1 MLDVLNLN
9 KKFSEKTI
17 FDDASFSLPVSG
29 LYFLDGDNGSGKTTL
44 FNILSSFEEIDS
56 GSITIFNEPLSNE
69 TYKKY
74 IFYYNVDFNLVDY
87 LTVKDNLSNFDNEE
101 VAKLL
106 KSFNVSDLLERKVF
120 EISKGEKARIG
131 IIKAFLYNKSILLL
145 DEPFAYLDM
154 KMSEQVYEKIKEYS
168 KNHLVIFCDHY
179 FRGYKN
185 NDLRIMK
192 IIDKKVEVESKT
204 LNNDAHS
211 ADIKSQNLGKNT
223 AKLTFFL
230 FLKKKFRYILMLL
243 TLILS
248 SAVLFTSLNFSLTS
262 KKDLYEQILDG
273 NDVAMASIGKEDAF
287 KYLDIDDENYFSF
300 VNDGISVKKGNE
312 FLNNNAYIYFT
323 NNQSLTFDNVYT
335 FTQNADSL
343 PLIVSKNCADIFNL
357 HVGDSL
363 EISLN
368 NTPSYLGNS
377 FEANINAIIE
387 EVNFDSQIF
396 INTKAFFNH
405 IKNLVFDVNPS
416 ACGLN
421 QVKDELSLD
430 FFNGCVLSFQGAFDN
445 LLLANDNNEQLKNNE
460 INLII
465 YSDYLEGFG
474 QEEFEN
480 YFNTHVKNRTLNQV
494 DPSEGFSLFDFYD
507 NLIIK
512 GYKVVDSKKVYPI
525 IGSFGVEISQDFEDI
540 LEENLKDNSLFS
552 WPEGSIIILRK
563 NLSDIKAED
572 VSMLLRYTRYDGR
585 SDVTYTDF
593 TVLEAKDSF
602 QWIFISISLF
612 FLALS
617 IMFFTISSIHLLKEN
632 SKNFYV
638 LLKDSYN
645 YKDLYLI
652 FSVGQYILIL
662 LSLII
667 GLIVS
672 LPVDS
677 VLNTILESTTTLS
690 FSISYFNFSGFNFL
704 ILLATFIFIFMI
716 ASFLFYFLVYRK
728 KIVDLQRD

>member
-1 MLDVLNLN
+1 MLDVLNLT
-9 KKFSEKTI
+9 KKFSEKII
-17 FDDASFSLPVSG
+17 FDDTSFSLPSSG

-56 GSITIFNEPLSNE
+56 GSITVFNEPLSKE

-87 LTVKDNLSNFDNEE
+87 LTVKDNLSNFNNEK
-101 VAKLL
+101 VTNLL
-106 KSFNVSDLLERKVF
+106 ECFNVSDLLERKVF

-131 IIKAFLYNKSILLL
+131 LIKALLSNKQILLL
-145 DEPFAYLDM
+145 DEPFAYLDI
-154 KMSEQVYEKIKEYS
+154 KMSEQVYEKIKQYS

-179 FRGYKN
+179 FRCFKN
-185 NDLRIMK
+185 DDLKIME
-192 IIDKKVEVESKT
+192 IVNSKVEVESSMPT
-204 LNNDAHS
+204 TEAH
-211 ADIKSQNLGKNT
+211 AVDIKSQYLEKNT
-223 AKLTFFL
+223 AKLMFYLFF
-230 FLKKKFRYILMLL
+230 KKKFRYILMLL

-262 KKDLYEQILDG
+262 KEDLYEQILDG
-273 NDVAMASIGKEDAF
+273 NDVAMASIKKKDAF
-287 KYLDIDDENYFSF
+287 EYLDIDDENYFSF
-300 VNDGISVKKGNE
+300 VNDGIFVKKGNE

-335 FTQNADSL
+335 FTQNIDSL
-343 PLIVSKNCADIFNL
+343 PLIITKKCADIYDL
-357 HVGDSL
+357 HVGNSL
-363 EISLN
+363 EVGLN
-368 NTPSYLGNS
+368 NTLSYLGNS
-377 FEANINAIIE
+377 FEANISAIIE

-405 IKNLVFDVNPS
+405 IENPVFDIGSS
-416 ACGLN
+416 ACGLD

-430 FFNGCVLSFQGAFDN
+430 FFNGCVLSFESALDN
-445 LLLANDNNEQLKNNE
+445 LLLANNNEKLKNNE
-460 INLII
+460 INLIV
-465 YSDYLEGFG
+465 YSDYLEDFG
-474 QEEFEN
+474 QKKFEN
-480 YFNTHVKNRTLNQV
+480 YFNTLIKNRALNQV
-494 DPSEGFSLFDFYD
+494 DFSQGFSLFDFYD

-525 IGSFGVEISQDFEDI
+525 TGSFGVEISQDFGNI
-540 LEENLKDNSLFS
+540 LRDNLKDNSLFS
-552 WPEGSIIILRK
+552 WPSGSIIILRK

-572 VSMLLRYTRYDGR
+572 ISMLFTYTLYDGR
-585 SDVTYTDF
+585 SDVPYTDF
-593 TVLEAKDSF
+593 IVLEAKDNF

-617 IMFFTISSIHLLKEN
+617 ITFFTISSIHLLKEN

-652 FSVGQYILIL
+652 FSTGQYILIL
-662 LSLII
+662 SSLVI

-672 LPVDS
+672 LPIGS
-677 VLNTILESTTTLS
+677 VLNKILESTTTLS
-690 FSISYFNFSGFNFL
+690 FSISYFNFSALNLL
-704 ILLATFIFIFMI
+704 ILVAIFIFIFII
-716 ASFLFYFLVYRK
+716 ASLLFYLLVYRK
-728 KIVDLQRD
+728 KIVDLQRE